1 MSGAAA
7 VVSGGDLRGLF
18 LAAVHDAPLP
28 RRNMSDSKDDAKAP
42 EVDGSAAGSTL
53 GGTTTA
59 AGSTAASSAGGKEEE
74 PSGEINLDFITAQE
88 DVYNKLIMH
97 HPTSVGKALSSQERD
112 EKKLNHSTLVYGE
125 IKFDSFGIAF
135 EKIKNKYGGL
145 QKPGGKFYDIGSGTG
160 KPTFAAALLHDFDSC
175 TGIEILEGLY
185 SASLELL
192 EIWNTEIVPDLPPR
206 KQKTVVQFLNE
217 DATKRDW
224 SDADMWFANSTCF
237 DEALMAKL
245 ATIADKM
252 KIGTFCVTF
261 TKRLPSAKW
270 QVLEHQVYTMSWGNA
285 TVYIQKKV
293 HL

>member
-1 MSGAAA
+1 MS
-7 VVSGGDLRGLF
+7 VSDQALDLRNLF
-18 LAAVHDAPLP
+18 LTSVHDAPLAI
-28 RRNMSDSKDDAKAP
+28 MSDTD
-42 EVDGSAAGSTL
+42 
-53 GGTTTA
+53 
-59 AGSTAASSAGGKEEE
+59 AASSVPETKSDADTASRPAADTATSAGSSVGGKTEEATAD
-74 PSGEINLDFITAQE
+74 PPAKINMEFIAEQE
-88 DVYNKLIMH
+88 EVYNRLIEH

-125 IKFDSFGIAF
+125 IKFDSYGIAF

-175 TGIEILEGLY
+175 TGVEILEGLY

-192 EIWNTEIVPDLPPR
+192 EIWNTEVVPDLPPA

-252 KIGTFCVTF
+252 KVGTFCVTF